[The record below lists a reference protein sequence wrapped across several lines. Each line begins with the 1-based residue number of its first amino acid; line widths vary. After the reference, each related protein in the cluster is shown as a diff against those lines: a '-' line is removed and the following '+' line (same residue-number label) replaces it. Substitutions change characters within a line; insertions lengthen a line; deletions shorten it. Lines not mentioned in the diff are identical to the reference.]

1 MIKST
6 IGDSTS
12 VGTWLGS
19 LDKSQQDAFKHYAKN
34 AASDIEAY
42 LYARFL
48 KPSYTGSI
56 SDLTAWVQEKYPK
69 EDLRKILLIE
79 IDSLKTDLHNVR
91 QMTLTGMLDHATAAT
106 KIAVL
111 QKEIRSHIQAVRQL
125 TDGMDRRGL
134 LLAGAD
140 RCMRELMNSFEDAPT
155 TYSSPIASMI
165 VVCRTKKAHMTQ
177 KCAIPGNVHFR
188 RRRLAK
194 MFTRVVRI
202 VRRRFPSMLRDGLGR
217 AERVSAIRYRM
228 RRVAQTPKKARVA
241 VPATTRKIVS
251 ARCASMWP
259 PDVRTSVYAR
269 AVRCCSCDGREPAR
283 LGGR

>member
-6 IGDSTS
+6 VGDSTT
-12 VGTWLGS
+12 VATWFTS

-34 AASDIEAY
+34 ATSDIEAY

-48 KPSYTGSI
+48 KPGYNGSI

-79 IDSLKTDLHNVR
+79 IDALQTDLHNVR

-125 TDGMDRRGL
+125 TDGLDRRGL

-140 RCMRELMNSFEDAPT
+140 RCMRELMNSFED
-155 TYSSPIASMI
+155 
-165 VVCRTKKAHMTQ
+165 
-177 KCAIPGNVHFR
+177 
-188 RRRLAK
+188 
-194 MFTRVVRI
+194 
-202 VRRRFPSMLRDGLGR
+202 
-217 AERVSAIRYRM
+217 
-228 RRVAQTPKKARVA
+228 
-241 VPATTRKIVS
+241 VPA
-251 ARCASMWP
+251 
-259 PDVRTSVYAR
+259 VYSLLEEATL
-269 AVRCCSCDGREPAR
+269 VVWSTIEKEEKS
-283 LGGR
+283 